1 MIVWVGSC
9 MPLTCLET
17 APFFRYVR
25 QCLLY
30 SNTSIKRVLVG
41 MDEISY
47 RQEVFKCKSYRS
59 WKVSF
64 CSICLGWRETKYLG
78 WTSLD
83 RCHIAQ
89 VWDTPVTRS
98 GYWAA
103 KLLSLESNHQECI
116 YSIFEVMQNRSGLCT
131 SQSSATKSSPPFIQ
145 TGAGKVIH
153 WTRLLQTVVI

>member
-1 MIVWVGSC
+1 MDQSIDVCPSRLMHDDICACVCIDQWTHLSVVHFHASSMPFNCMIEVLHKCEKQSPAKGFGTRVNLCDSLHRHKQLLCNTKGCTNMIVWVGSC

-64 CSICLGWRETKYLG
+64 CSICLG
-78 WTSLD
+78 
-83 RCHIAQ
+83 
-89 VWDTPVTRS
+89 
-98 GYWAA
+98 
-103 KLLSLESNHQECI
+103 
-116 YSIFEVMQNRSGLCT
+116 
-131 SQSSATKSSPPFIQ
+131 
-145 TGAGKVIH
+145 
-153 WTRLLQTVVI
+153 